1 MNKRRFRKSLT
12 QNAIYMK
19 YKQVVPINSVT
30 GNALFL
36 ANLNG
41 KESVTSSAQNAVL
54 TTQTVG
60 GSPAFTAHSVGFNMP
75 SLENTFDQNR
85 CAAIKVKWLPS
96 LPNGSVVAGYQPAYL
111 LRDSEGIDANL
122 SNNMSPT
129 QLQMQINGVKS
140 LNMYR
145 PFKTYMK
152 APKYRINTRIPTSTP
167 AYATTAQG
175 YAPNENL
182 AGQWKRTD
190 TAISNTYDG
199 ADGNPITRG
208 PHMAILFQRPAGLT
222 GTYTLGSL
230 EVTTYYVYKDRR

>member
-1 MNKRRFRKSLT
+1 MNKRRFRKSLA

-19 YKQVVPINSVT
+19 YKRVIPITGT
-30 GNALFL
+30 GNVLFL

-41 KESVTSSAQNAVL
+41 KENTSQPSADDAVL
-54 TTQTVG
+54 MTLSDTR
-60 GSPAFTAHSVGFNMP
+60 TAYSVQFNP
-75 SLENTFDQNR
+75 PTLAATFDQNR

-96 LPNGSVVAGYQPAYL
+96 LPNGAVVAGYQPTLL

-122 SNNMSPT
+122 TGTITPET
-129 QLQMQINGVKS
+129 LQAQINGVKT

-152 APKYRINTRIPTSTP
+152 APKHRINTRIPTQHP
-167 AYATTAQG
+167 AYATPTQG

-182 AGQWKRTD
+182 AGQWKRTE
-190 TAISNTYDG
+190 TSISNIYDPG
-199 ADGNPITRG
+199 LGDPITRG
-208 PHMAILFQRPAGLT
+208 SHMAILFQRPAGLT
-222 GTYTLGSL
+222 GSFTLGNL